1 MFRRY
6 SQKCENIFRVA
17 RSMSGTFSSSVNF
30 AFYQFLRP
38 DRKLSVLQDIER
50 PCEVDETNYSFSIFE
65 RRHKRHHEIVS
76 EFVNA
81 LRLSSDTSTNS
92 IIEKTV

>member
-30 AFYQFLRP
+30 AVYQFLRR

-50 PCEVDETNYSFSIFE
+50 PCELDETNYSLQFSKDVIKDIMKWF
-65 RRHKRHHEIVS
+65 R
-76 EFVNA
+76 N
-81 LRLSSDTSTNS
+81 LSMP
-92 IIEKTV
+92 